1 MTSRLA
7 KNRNQ
12 LTELWFM
19 YIQTCNFWIK
29 ISAVDYTAT
38 TVERQQWA
46 VAAVTPSWMTT
57 TKIRLSVVSEHTL
70 SNLYSRNITDKLAT
84 EL

>member
-7 KNRNQ
+7 KNRNP

-29 ISAVDYTAT
+29 ISAVDYTET
-38 TVERQQWA
+38 TLERQQWA

-57 TKIRLSVVSEHTL
+57 TKIRLSVVSEVTCVHA
-70 SNLYSRNITDKLAT
+70 NLRVHNSHY
-84 EL
+84 